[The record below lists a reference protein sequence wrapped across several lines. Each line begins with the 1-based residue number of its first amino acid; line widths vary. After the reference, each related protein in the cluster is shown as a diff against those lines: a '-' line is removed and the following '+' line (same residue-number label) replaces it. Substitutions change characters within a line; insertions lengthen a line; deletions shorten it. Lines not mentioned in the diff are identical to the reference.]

1 MTQLLSVRD
10 LEVEFVDGGLV
21 TNRPIRGVSFEV
33 SRGEVLGI
41 VGETGC
47 GKSLTGLSVLG
58 LLPSGAR
65 SSGSVDLDGVDL
77 LALPERERAEL
88 RGATVSMVFQN
99 PGTAFNPV
107 FTVGSQ
113 MQRVLRRHRPMKR
126 SVARAAVHSRLEQVG
141 LPNPERVARSYPHEL
156 SGGMLQRAMIATALL
171 CDPELLVMD
180 EPTTAL
186 DVTIAQQI
194 LTLVLKLKSDLGF
207 GVLLITHDLDVVHD
221 VCDRVAVLYAGRI
234 VEVGPIDSIMAAP
247 AHPYTRGLVGALPSR
262 LAPGESLT
270 AIPGTVPGN
279 LLDLSGCSFASRCP
293 GATDR
298 CRTQH
303 PRLGAIAPL
312 HEAACLR
319 IEAL

>member
-10 LEVEFVDGGLV
+10 LEVEFVDRGRV
-21 TNRPIRGVSFEV
+21 TNRPVRGVSFDV
-33 SRGEVLGI
+33 ARGEVLGI

-65 SSGSVDLDGVDL
+65 SRGSVALAGVDL
-77 LALPERERAEL
+77 LALPERQRAEL
-88 RGATVSMVFQN
+88 RGAAVSMVFQN

-126 SVARAAVHSRLEQVG
+126 SEARVSIHHQLERVG
-141 LPNPERVARSYPHEL
+141 LPNPDRVARSYPHEL

-171 CDPELLVMD
+171 CDPQLLVMD

-194 LTLVLKLKSDLGF
+194 LALVLELRNDLGF
-207 GVLLITHDLDVVHD
+207 GVLLITHNLEVVHD
-221 VCDRVAVLYAGRI
+221 VCDRVAVLYAGRV
-234 VEVGPIDSIMAAP
+234 VEMGPTESVLTAP
-247 AHPYTRGLVGALPSR
+247 THPYTRGLIGALPSR
-262 LAPGESLT
+262 LAAGGSLT

-279 LLDLSGCSFASRCP
+279 LRDLAGCAFASRCAH
-293 GATDR
+293 ATDV
-298 CRTQH
+298 CRAQD
-303 PRLGAIAPL
+303 PGLEPVAPL

-319 IEAL
+319 IGAL

>member
-10 LEVEFVDGGLV
+10 LEVEFVDRGRV
-21 TNRPIRGVSFEV
+21 TNRPVRGVSLDV
-33 SRGEVLGI
+33 AHGEVLGV

-58 LLPSGAR
+58 LLPPGAR
-65 SSGSVDLDGVDL
+65 SRGSVRLDGVDL
-77 LALPERERAEL
+77 LALPERQRAEV
-88 RGATVSMVFQN
+88 RGAAVSMVFQN

-126 SVARAAVHSRLEQVG
+126 SEARAVIHSQLERVG
-141 LPNPERVARSYPHEL
+141 LPRAERVARSYPHEL

-171 CDPELLVMD
+171 CDPQLLVMD

-194 LTLVLKLKSDLGF
+194 LTLVLELKNDLGF
-207 GVLLITHDLDVVHD
+207 GVLLITHNLEVVHD
-221 VCDRVAVLYAGRI
+221 VCDRVAVLYAGRV
-234 VEVGPIDSIMAAP
+234 VEVGPTQSVLAAP
-247 AHPYTRGLVGALPSR
+247 RHPYTRGLVGALPSR
-262 LAPGESLT
+262 LRAGESL
-270 AIPGTVPGN
+270 ASIAGTVPGN
-279 LLDLSGCSFASRCP
+279 LRDLTGCAFATRCP
-293 GATDR
+293 YAGDQCHTDDP
-298 CRTQH
+298 H
-303 PRLGAIAPL
+303 LEVVAPL